1 MDNFLEIE
9 IRNLQT
15 FLREIATK
23 DSRIPMLVPD
33 GKFESET
40 QNAVKVF
47 QELNSLQVTGE
58 VDEQTLAEIYKQ
70 YKQILKE
77 KEVVKIDIFDSD
89 KNKFYL
95 AQVLLK
101 EIGESFYNFSQVEI
115 TGIKD
120 EKTAVLFEEIKEIS
134 ELKNDASDKEIFR
147 EISRIFNS
155 VSDR

>member
-1 MDNFLEIE
+1 MDNFLDTE

-33 GKFESET
+33 GKFERET
-40 QNAVKVF
+40 QNAVEVF
-47 QELNSLQVTGE
+47 QSLNSLQVTGE
-58 VDEQTLAEIYKQ
+58 VDEETLAEIYKQ
-70 YKQILKE
+70 YQEILKE

-101 EIGESFYNFSQVEI
+101 EIGESFYNFSQIEI

-120 EKTAVLFEEIKEIS
+120 EKTSVLFEQIKEIS
-134 ELKNDASDKEIFR
+134 SLKSDASDKEIFR
-147 EISRIFNS
+147 EISRIFN
-155 VSDR
+155 VVTNR

>member
-1 MDNFLEIE
+1 MLLQADLNNF
-9 IRNLQT
+9 
-15 FLREIATK
+15 
-23 DSRIPMLVPD
+23 
-33 GKFESET
+33 
-40 QNAVKVF
+40 
-47 QELNSLQVTGE
+47 
-58 VDEQTLAEIYKQ
+58 
-70 YKQILKE
+70 LKE